1 MTDTISPYVIL
12 GAGQLGLAV
21 MDELVAQGKPAT
33 LANRSGKVGEPLPA
47 GVNMVQADS
56 TDPDAVARLAKDAQ
70 VVFHCAQP
78 SYDRWPDLFP
88 PLTRA
93 ILDGVSRTQAKLVFG
108 DNLYMYGPTGGQ
120 PIREDLPY
128 AATGVKGKTRAAM
141 AKMLLDAH
149 RAGQARLTIGR
160 ASDFYGPRVT
170 DSTVGEII
178 FGAALTGKPMNLLG
192 DIDLPHT
199 YSYIQ
204 DFGRGL
210 VILAES
216 DTADG
221 QAWHIPAA
229 PALSTRQ
236 FAQMVADQA
245 GTPLKTRVAGRT
257 MVSILGLFN
266 AQIREI
272 KEMMYEYEE
281 PYILDSSRFV
291 AAFGDIATPHAQA
304 IAATLE
310 WYRRRHAAQ

>member
-1 MTDTISPYVIL
+1 VTDTISPYVIL

-160 ASDFYGPRVT
+160 ASDFYSPT
-170 DSTVGEII
+170 ST
-178 FGAALTGKPMNLLG
+178 
-192 DIDLPHT
+192 
-199 YSYIQ
+199 SCC
-204 DFGRGL
+204 
-210 VILAES
+210 
-216 DTADG
+216 
-221 QAWHIPAA
+221 PA
-229 PALSTRQ
+229 
-236 FAQMVADQA
+236 F
-245 GTPLKTRVAGRT
+245 
-257 MVSILGLFN
+257 
-266 AQIREI
+266 
-272 KEMMYEYEE
+272 
-281 PYILDSSRFV
+281 
-291 AAFGDIATPHAQA
+291 
-304 IAATLE
+304 
-310 WYRRRHAAQ
+310 